1 MPTPFDIIHAVDL
14 TQGIVTRGSVAHSI
28 SRKALR
34 QACAREFQPSL
45 GLPSVLERTDVV
57 DPANYVFWVTQ
68 SGDWNGEEER
78 VLISSVEKGGVK
90 RFLDSYLP
98 K

>member
-57 DPANYVFWVTQ
+57 DPANYFFFFFFFFFL
-68 SGDWNGEEER
+68 GGGG
-78 VLISSVEKGGVK
+78 GGV
-90 RFLDSYLP
+90 DDTEW
-98 K
+98 